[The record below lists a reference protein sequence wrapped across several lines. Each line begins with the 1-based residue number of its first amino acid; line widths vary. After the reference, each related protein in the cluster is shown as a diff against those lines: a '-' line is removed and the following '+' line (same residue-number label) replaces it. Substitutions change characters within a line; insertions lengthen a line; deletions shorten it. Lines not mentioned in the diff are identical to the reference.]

1 MTAATTTARAGTPA
15 KRPADRRQAARYRCL
30 NECLVRLEGAAE
42 PLDWPGMVY
51 NISATGI
58 GLALPFP
65 ALVGRVLAIEPR
77 RPRSAGMR
85 LRARV
90 VRCAL
95 QEYVWF

>member
-1 MTAATTTARAGTPA
+1 MTTTTAG
-15 KRPADRRQAARYRCL
+15 RQAAKNERKGRERRLAPRYRCL
-30 NECLVRLEGAAE
+30 SECLVRLEGAGE

-65 ALVGRVLAIEPR
+65 ALCGLVLVIEPR
-77 RPRSAGMR
+77 GCRSAGLR
-85 LRARV
+85 VRARV

-95 QEYVWF
+95 QQY